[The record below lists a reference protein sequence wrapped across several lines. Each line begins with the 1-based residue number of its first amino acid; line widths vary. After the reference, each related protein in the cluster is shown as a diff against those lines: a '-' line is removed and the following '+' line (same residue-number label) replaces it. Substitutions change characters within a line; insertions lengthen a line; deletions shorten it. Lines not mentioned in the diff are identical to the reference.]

1 MGALRADRHTDDQL
15 DDRHR
20 LVAIWHVAG
29 FTVAQIADYLASTPS
44 EVDAMLYRLRQF
56 AIRRRRRRR

>member
-1 MGALRADRHTDDQL
+1 MDRHRDDPL
-15 DDRHR
+15 DERER

-29 FTVAQIADYLASTPS
+29 FTVAQIAAYLACTPS

-56 AIRRRRRRR
+56 AITRRGRRR